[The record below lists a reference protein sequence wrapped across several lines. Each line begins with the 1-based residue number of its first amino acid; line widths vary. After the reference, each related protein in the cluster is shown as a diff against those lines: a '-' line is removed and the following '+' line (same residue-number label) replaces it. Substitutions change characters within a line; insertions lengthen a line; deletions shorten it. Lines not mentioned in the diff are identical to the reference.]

1 MGTAIIAGAGPA
13 GAVLAY
19 LLAERGVEV
28 TLLERH
34 HDFGR
39 EFRGEDMPPPGVD
52 VFIQMGLGDELA
64 ALPNREITAT
74 DVYRNGR
81 KRFAISWG
89 GETGTYGS
97 SRFIPQPPL
106 LEMVTRRAAELPTYR
121 LIRGA
126 IVRGPIT
133 EQGRVVGVE
142 AEVDG
147 EARSFTADLVIGCDG
162 RTSVLRRKSG
172 LDDDRDQLGEVFDV
186 VWTRTPFTDPS
197 AFEGKARLY
206 LARGRIMLVL
216 PTPDGHLQ
224 LGTIIEK
231 GTFGDLRKLG
241 TGGWIDHLAEFVS
254 ADLLDQLRTHAPE
267 LKLALLDVVCFNLRT
282 WTAPGLLLLGDA
294 AHPMSPAGGQGL
306 TQALRD
312 AVAASNRLA
321 PVLSRCDVDVQTLDR
336 AARSVQQ
343 DRELEVRAIQAHQR
357 RVPPVLF
364 QRTWYSNMVFAGIAP
379 LVGRIRPALLTRA
392 VDAASAPFLRGLSDL
407 RLDPAPAAPG

>member
-1 MGTAIIAGAGPA
+1 MGSAVIAGAGPA

-19 LLAERGVEV
+19 LLAERGVAV

-52 VFIQMGLGDELA
+52 VFNQMGLGDELA

-89 GETGTYGS
+89 GDGGTYGS

-106 LEMVTRRAAELPTYR
+106 LEMVTERAKTFPTFQ
-121 LIRGA
+121 LVRGA
-126 IVRGPIT
+126 VVREPLI
-133 EQGRVVGVE
+133 EHDRVVGV
-142 AEVDG
+142 AADVDG
-147 EARSFTADLVIGCDG
+147 EHREFRGELVIGCDG

-172 LDDDRDQLGEVFDV
+172 LDTNRDEFGEVFDV

-241 TGGWIDHLAEFVS
+241 TDGWINHLADFVS
-254 ADLLDQLRTHAPE
+254 DDLVSRLRSRAAE

-282 WTAPGLLLLGDA
+282 WSTPGLLLLGDA

-321 PVLSRCDVDVQTLDR
+321 PLLSCQSVDLGALDQAAADVQR
-336 AARSVQQ
+336 
-343 DRELEVRAIQAHQR
+343 DREVEVRAIQAHQR

-364 QRTWYSNMVFAGIAP
+364 QRTWYSNVVFAGVAP
-379 LVGRIRPALLTRA
+379 LVARIRPGLLTKA

-407 RLDPAPAAPG
+407 RLDPPAA

>member
-1 MGTAIIAGAGPA
+1 MGSAVIAGAGPA

-52 VFIQMGLGDELA
+52 VFAQMGLGDELA
-64 ALPNREITAT
+64 SLPNREITAT

-81 KRFAISWG
+81 KRFAIRWG
-89 GETGTYGS
+89 GDTGTYGS

-106 LEMVTRRAAELPTYR
+106 LEMVTQRAARFATFD

-126 IVRGPIT
+126 VVRGPIV
-133 EQGRVVGVE
+133 EAGRVIGVE
-142 AEVDG
+142 AEVEG
-147 EARSFTADLVIGCDG
+147 EHRRLSADLVIGCDG

-172 LDDDRDQLGEVFDV
+172 LDEHREESEEAFDV

-197 AFEGKARLY
+197 AFDGKARLY

-241 TGGWIDHLAEFVS
+241 TDGWIEHLAQFVS
-254 ADLLDQLRTHAPE
+254 DDLVGQLRSHAPE
-267 LKLALLDVVCFNLRT
+267 LKLALLDVVCFNLRA

-321 PVLSRCDVDVQTLDR
+321 PVLSATDVDPDSVDLGARTVQR
-336 AARSVQQ
+336 
-343 DRELEVRAIQAHQR
+343 DREVEVRAIQAHQA

-364 QRTWYSNMVFAGIAP
+364 QRTWYSNVVFAGIAP
-379 LVGRIRPALLTRA
+379 LVARIRPALLTKA
-392 VDAASAPFLRGLSDL
+392 VDAASAPFLRGLGDL
-407 RLDPAPAAPG
+407 RLDPPAPVT